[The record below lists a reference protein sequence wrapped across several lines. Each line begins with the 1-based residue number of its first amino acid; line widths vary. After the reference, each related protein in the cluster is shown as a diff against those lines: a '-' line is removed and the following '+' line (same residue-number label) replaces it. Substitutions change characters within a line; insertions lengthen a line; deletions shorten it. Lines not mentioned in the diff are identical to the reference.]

1 MNATTLKAYFEK
13 SGLTVAFMQEKTHQ
27 NFPDFLS
34 GKKTPTFN
42 QLIKIANVLKIPVG
56 LLLLDRPLESVAEQ
70 INFRTVNSEH
80 LSQPSKELLD
90 TIAEMRTKQDF
101 LRGEIDT
108 DLAYIG
114 RFTNHDDALLVAR
127 FIRHTLGIDQDYY
140 QNTDRAHIIQY
151 LRKLINRI
159 GVFVFFN
166 GKYKDNTHRVLDPQE
181 FRGFVL
187 VDKKAPLIF
196 VNQKDS
202 SNGQLFTLIH
212 ELVHLFIA
220 DEEILGHQSLKHDFD
235 STEAFVNKVTAE
247 ILVPQASF
255 LKQYRQTT
263 EIAELAA
270 HFRVSEFVI
279 ARRLLDNH
287 KIKQAHYDQ
296 LIDELTQNFESY
308 RQAQITEKTSGG
320 NFKNNIRF
328 RIDRQFFNYVQ
339 NAINNQQLSYTEAF
353 NIIGVG
359 YKGYHILKEHR

>member
-1 MNATTLKAYFEK
+1 MNAATLKAYFEE

-34 GKKTPTFN
+34 GAKTPTFN
-42 QLIKIANVLKIPVG
+42 QLIKIAQVLKIPVG
-56 LLLLDRPLESVAEQ
+56 LLLLNQPLESRTEQ

-80 LSQPSKELLD
+80 VDQPSKELLD

-108 DLAYIG
+108 ELPYIG
-114 RFTNHDDALLVAR
+114 RFTSHDNELEVAR
-127 FIRHTLGIDQDYY
+127 FIRQTLMISQDYY
-140 QNTDRAHIIQY
+140 RYTDKTHIIQY
-151 LRKLINRI
+151 LRERINRS

-166 GKYKDNTHRVLDPQE
+166 GKYKDNTHRVLDPHE

-187 VDKKAPLIF
+187 VDTKAPLIF
-196 VNQKDS
+196 INQKDS
-202 SNGQLFTLIH
+202 SNGQLFTLVH

-235 STEAFVNKVTAE
+235 PTEVFVNKVTAE

-255 LKQYRQTT
+255 LKQYRQTP
-263 EIAELAA
+263 EMAALASY
-270 HFRVSEFVI
+270 FKVSEFVI
-279 ARRLLDNH
+279 ARRLLDNRQ
-287 KIKQAHYDQ
+287 IKQADYDQ
-296 LIDELTQNFESY
+296 LIDELTNHYEAFQLT
-308 RQAQITEKTSGG
+308 RTTEKTGG

-359 YKGYHILKEHR
+359 YKGYHILKERR